1 MAKLEAT
8 LHGDFQAIIS
18 DLENEI
24 MQGSA
29 SASKEDSVLYDKNG
43 VRCYTGVF
51 ERYSYTG
58 GNRVSM
64 TVTLFGDDA
73 ASDLCVI
80 TSGGSRGMFF
90 KWNTIGEESFLETI
104 EACVKKYEA

>member
-1 MAKLEAT
+1 M
-8 LHGDFQAIIS
+8 
-18 DLENEI
+18 
-24 MQGSA
+24 
-29 SASKEDSVLYDKNG
+29 
-43 VRCYTGVF
+43 
-51 ERYSYTG
+51 
-58 GNRVSM
+58 SM

-80 TSGGSRGMFF
+80 TSGGSRGVFF

>member
-29 SASKEDSVLYDKNG
+29 SASKEDSVLYEKNG

-64 TVTLFGDDA
+64 TVTLFGDEA
-73 ASDLCVI
+73 A
-80 TSGGSRGMFF
+80 GGCSLNGTPSARNRFWRPL
-90 KWNTIGEESFLETI
+90 KP
-104 EACVKKYEA
+104 V